1 MPEPPPE
8 RLIGA
13 YGDPAGPGPLVVA
26 ICGIH
31 GNEPAGGVAARRVL
45 AWLEAARPAFGGRF
59 VALNGHLAALRLMQR
74 GIDGDLNRRWSS
86 ARVAALREG
95 TLRRRDAEDHEQA
108 QLLGVLDAAL
118 AGARGP
124 VLGLDLHS
132 FSAPGPPFV
141 VTRAAGPELA
151 FAAELGVPVL
161 VSLERFIGGTI
172 LELFSDEGLPILG
185 FEAGRHDDPATVDAH
200 AALIRLALAEL
211 GAVARESLPDE
222 AADRALLTAVGRGL
236 PRVVEVTH
244 RHPLEPR
251 DGFRMRPGFHNLV
264 FVSRGEAL
272 ADDRHGVVR
281 APRDGWLLMPLYQG
295 AGEDGFFLAVE
306 RPLHG

>member
-1 MPEPPPE
+1 MPEPSIQ
-8 RLIGA
+8 RWIGS
-13 YGDPAGPGPLVVA
+13 YGDPGGPGPLVVA

-45 AWLEAARPAFGGRF
+45 AWLEASRPAFSGRF
-59 VALNGHLAALRLMQR
+59 VALNGHLAALNLMRR
-74 GIDGDLNRRWSS
+74 GIDGDLNRRWSA

-95 TLRRRDAEDHEQA
+95 SLPLRDAEDHEQSE
-108 QLLGVLDAAL
+108 LLATLDAAL
-118 AGARGP
+118 ADARGP

-141 VTRAAGPELA
+141 VTRATGPELA

-172 LELFSDEGLPILG
+172 LEFFRDEGLPILG
-185 FEAGRHDDPATVDAH
+185 FEAGRHDDPVTVDAH
-200 AALIRLALAEL
+200 AALIRLALVEL
-211 GAVARESLPDE
+211 GAVASESLPD
-222 AADRALLTAVGRGL
+222 AVADRALLAAVGRGL

-244 RHPLEPR
+244 RHHLEPS

-264 FVSRGEAL
+264 HVSRGDAL

-281 APRDGWLLMPLYQG
+281 AERDGWLLMPLYQG
-295 AGEDGFFLAVE
+295 TGEDGFFLAVE
-306 RPLHG
+306 RPFHG